1 MFFKRRKSR
10 LERARERIQDLAETG
25 TTEARGRVPTGRRE
39 DTEHLSF
46 IGGLMLGL
54 VIGVLVA
61 VVLTSRRDG
70 ARIARKRQTGIQLL
84 PREEEAAGEDN
95 PAATG

>member
-10 LERARERIQDLAETG
+10 LERTRDRIQNLAESG
-25 TTEARGRVPTGRRE
+25 KVEARRRTSNDASD

-61 VVLTSRRDG
+61 VVVSNRQFQLNEM
-70 ARIARKRQTGIQLL
+70 RKHQTGIQLL
-84 PREEEAAGEDN
+84 PHQDEGSTENN